1 MFSLSEVS
9 KSAMQISA
17 PVWQQD
23 AKDSQGRKRFHG
35 AFTGGFSAG
44 YFNTVGSRDGFT
56 PAQFKSSRKDK
67 EKGSS
72 SRQRVEEFM
81 DEEDMMEIADRAITV
96 SDECRGMGMRMVNE
110 MLMLRGERERDD
122 VQGPSVQSFGG
133 GYGNVELP
141 IPKNNLYGI
150 GYVPSDMEK
159 ESGMEKNSLALVS
172 TSTASDARISVISN
186 VDDRVKGFVQGDDQV
201 MDESRELAGL
211 RGFTSGKVKMS
222 LDNQDAYDVH
232 EEDDEVF
239 YSGKAKKTEYESS
252 IDFKSS
258 KRKKSHKDSTAEQEA
273 QKNFLSAKKH
283 KYERCS
289 DGNLPLEGFVLG
301 KKEYSAKIEIHV
313 DRIKVP
319 SDFDG
324 IHKFTESE
332 DGICLSE
339 NLLSFKEQALKRK
352 RLFQEHLLNL
362 DPETKSRALGMSL
375 SEQTLPSSAV
385 EIKDELK
392 ENPENPIS
400 DSKPEEKIS
409 DLSKMKLS
417 TALSDRFVVGS
428 VQKYSKENQSALLEE
443 IVRYRPFA
451 DQPQKQKRFEEYVKL
466 QRDSQANSNVIGELA
481 ISRSGMTDSQIKLED
496 NEFKRLYEAMA
507 SGKSAEKASSKEGA
521 PRSYSEA
528 AAQGMYGRLTREV
541 LEWRPSKLLCKR
553 MNISDPWHGIPDQ
566 PKDAVSLALES
577 QQRFDQIFAEVTGSK
592 PESLKRKSRFSNL
605 NIAPPPILKNSKSD
619 FLLNPAPADLA
630 AAEALFHPK
639 PKSSQSKS
647 LDQSAGI
654 QEDQQISEKS
664 TIPESLLETTKP
676 SISLFKAIFDDIE

>member
-1 MFSLSEVS
+1 
-9 KSAMQISA
+9 
-17 PVWQQD
+17 
-23 AKDSQGRKRFHG
+23 
-35 AFTGGFSAG
+35 
-44 YFNTVGSRDGFT
+44 
-56 PAQFKSSRKDK
+56 
-67 EKGSS
+67 
-72 SRQRVEEFM
+72 
-81 DEEDMMEIADRAITV
+81 
-96 SDECRGMGMRMVNE
+96 
-110 MLMLRGERERDD
+110 
-122 VQGPSVQSFGG
+122 
-133 GYGNVELP
+133 
-141 IPKNNLYGI
+141 
-150 GYVPSDMEK
+150 
-159 ESGMEKNSLALVS
+159 
-172 TSTASDARISVISN
+172 
-186 VDDRVKGFVQGDDQV
+186 
-201 MDESRELAGL
+201 
-211 RGFTSGKVKMS
+211 
-222 LDNQDAYDVH
+222 
-232 EEDDEVF
+232 
-239 YSGKAKKTEYESS
+239 
-252 IDFKSS
+252 
-258 KRKKSHKDSTAEQEA
+258 
-273 QKNFLSAKKH
+273 
-283 KYERCS
+283 
-289 DGNLPLEGFVLG
+289 
-301 KKEYSAKIEIHV
+301 
-313 DRIKVP
+313 
-319 SDFDG
+319 
-324 IHKFTESE
+324 
-332 DGICLSE
+332 
-339 NLLSFKEQALKRK
+339 
-352 RLFQEHLLNL
+352 
-362 DPETKSRALGMSL
+362 
-375 SEQTLPSSAV
+375 
-385 EIKDELK
+385 
-392 ENPENPIS
+392 
-400 DSKPEEKIS
+400 
-409 DLSKMKLS
+409 MKLS
-417 TALSDRFVVGS
+417 TALSVRFVVGS